1 MMVVVCVV
9 VGVLVTVVVAVVVAL
24 VVGVDSWQDWK
35 VPSSELSRALLNSS
49 AFDPQSAVTFKYPP
63 IAHSNDDS

>member
-35 VPSSELSRALLNSS
+35 VPSSELSRARFSK
-49 AFDPQSAVTFKYPP
+49 ATFDEQSFSTFKYPP
-63 IAHSNDDS
+63 ITQITGET